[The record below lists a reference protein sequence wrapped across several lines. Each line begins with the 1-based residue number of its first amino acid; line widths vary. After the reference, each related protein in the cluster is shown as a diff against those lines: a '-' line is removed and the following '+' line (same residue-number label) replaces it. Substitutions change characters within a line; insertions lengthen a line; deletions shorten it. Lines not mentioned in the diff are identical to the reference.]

1 MNRRKMSK
9 PVYLYSWDGVHK
21 DSSGLSASKQWLDS
35 PNLERKHSEQIGWML
50 NGMLDY
56 NRTFGQHTIGVTV
69 GMEGQKKQYE
79 ETYAYRAGFI
89 SDMKPELNLGSEEG
103 QQARGYSWTETR
115 LNYFGRASYNY
126 LERYLFEFV
135 WRLDG
140 SYRFPK
146 DERYGFFPG
155 VSVAWRASEEPWWK
169 DNVRF
174 IDYFK
179 LRGSVS
185 QTGNDA
191 LVDSDGNYDHTI
203 QYLTT
208 YAFNNAG
215 TVFGGSENK
224 RLYPSRTPN
233 LNITWEVGTT
243 YNIGLDFK
251 FLQNRLSWETDV
263 FYHKRT
269 NMLISRSASLSEIV
283 GITLP
288 RENLGEMKN
297 RGFESLISWNDKIG
311 EVEYGASLNMTYA
324 RNKITFWDEVQ
335 NVPEYQ
341 FSTGKP
347 VGSRNLLY
355 YVADGIFH
363 TQEEVEDARAKG
375 LLYSEN
381 TVPGDIRFKDMNG
394 DGKIDGLDRVR
405 PSKNQEPRFVAGLT
419 LTAKWRNWDVM
430 MLWQGATGAQVYIE
444 TWSGLVGNYL
454 KSDYEKR
461 WTPDNP
467 YSEGPRAWDREN
479 QYWIN
484 NDNTYFLRNADY
496 LRLKNM
502 EIGYTFNF
510 EGLKKVGISSLRLY
524 ANGSNLLTID
534 GVKDADPEQRNAS
547 LDAYPLRKI
556 VNFGVQATF

>member
-1 MNRRKMSK
+1 MK
-9 PVYLYSWDGVHK
+9 
-21 DSSGLSASKQWLDS
+21 
-35 PNLERKHSEQIGWML
+35 
-50 NGMLDY
+50 
-56 NRTFGQHTIGVTV
+56 
-69 GMEGQKKQYE
+69 
-79 ETYAYRAGFI
+79 YRMF
-89 SDMKPELNLGSEEG
+89 
-103 QQARGYSWTETR
+103 
-115 LNYFGRASYNY
+115 
-126 LERYLFEFV
+126 
-135 WRLDG
+135 
-140 SYRFPK
+140 
-146 DERYGFFPG
+146 
-155 VSVAWRASEEPWWK
+155 
-169 DNVRF
+169 
-174 IDYFK
+174 
-179 LRGSVS
+179 
-185 QTGNDA
+185 
-191 LVDSDGNYDHTI
+191 
-203 QYLTT
+203 
-208 YAFNNAG
+208 
-215 TVFGGSENK
+215 
-224 RLYPSRTPN
+224 
-233 LNITWEVGTT
+233 
-243 YNIGLDFK
+243 
-251 FLQNRLSWETDV
+251 
-263 FYHKRT
+263 
-269 NMLISRSASLSEIV
+269 
-283 GITLP
+283 
-288 RENLGEMKN
+288 
-297 RGFESLISWNDKIG
+297 
-311 EVEYGASLNMTYA
+311 
-324 RNKITFWDEVQ
+324 RNT
-335 NVPEYQ
+335 
-341 FSTGKP
+341 S

>member
-1 MNRRKMSK
+1 M
-9 PVYLYSWDGVHK
+9 
-21 DSSGLSASKQWLDS
+21 
-35 PNLERKHSEQIGWML
+35 
-50 NGMLDY
+50 
-56 NRTFGQHTIGVTV
+56 
-69 GMEGQKKQYE
+69 
-79 ETYAYRAGFI
+79 
-89 SDMKPELNLGSEEG
+89 
-103 QQARGYSWTETR
+103 
-115 LNYFGRASYNY
+115 SYNY

-135 WRLDG
+135 WRVDG

-155 VSVAWRASEEPWWK
+155 VSLAWRASEEGWWK
-169 DNVRF
+169 DNIRF

-191 LVDSDGNYDHTI
+191 LVDSDGNYDHSI

-215 TVFGGSENK
+215 TTFGGIENK

-233 LNITWEVGTT
+233 PNITWEVGTT
-243 YNIGLDFK
+243 YNVGLDLK
-251 FLQNRLSWETDV
+251 FLQNRLSWETDI

-269 NMLISRSASLSEIV
+269 NMLISRNASLSEIT

-297 RGFESLISWNDKIG
+297 RGFESLVSWQDKIG
-311 EVEYGASLNMTYA
+311 QVEYGVALNMTYA
-324 RNKITFWDEVQ
+324 RNQITFWDEVQ

-341 FSTGKP
+341 FSTGRP

-355 YVADGIFH
+355 YVSDGIFRN
-363 TQEEVEDARAKG
+363 QAEVDEARAKG
-375 LLYSEN
+375 LLYSDN

-405 PSKNQEPRFVAGLT
+405 PEKNQEPRFVAGLT
-419 LTAKWRNWDVM
+419 LTAKWKGWDVM
-430 MLWQGATGAQVYIE
+430 LLFQGATGAQVYIE

-461 WTPDNP
+461 WTPENP
-467 YSEGPRAWDREN
+467 NSEGPRAWDREN

-496 LRLKNM
+496 LRLKNA
-502 EIGYTFNF
+502 ELGYTFRF
-510 EGLKKVGISSLRLY
+510 EGLKKVGFSNLRLY
-524 ANGSNLLTID
+524 ANGSNLFTID
-534 GVKDADPEQRNAS
+534 GVKDADPEQRDGS
-547 LDAYPLRKI
+547 IGGYPLRKI
-556 VNFGVQATF
+556 INFGVQATF